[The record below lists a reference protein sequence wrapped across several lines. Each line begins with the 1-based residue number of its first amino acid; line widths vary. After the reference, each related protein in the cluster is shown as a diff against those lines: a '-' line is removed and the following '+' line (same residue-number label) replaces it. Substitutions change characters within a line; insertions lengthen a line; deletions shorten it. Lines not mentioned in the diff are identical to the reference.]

1 MQAATSTD
9 RRAITAEMD
18 QARQAFHRLLDHA
31 TDTGLRRGMHFPTTW
46 DPFFTGYMT
55 LADLY
60 RYPTQHF
67 NHHRKQLTL
76 TGAG

>member
-1 MQAATSTD
+1 MRSRFD
-9 RRAITAEMD
+9 RVIMALRASLEAEHD
-18 QARQAFHRLLDHA
+18 VA
-31 TDTGLRRGMHFPTTW
+31 LRRGMLYSTTW
-46 DPFFTGYMT
+46 YPFFTCYMT